1 MNMLTGWRCKLIYTA
16 FDEVDQFSTDCVQK
30 YEQALLSARREG
42 IKIRALLLCNPHN
55 PLGKCYPFETLKE
68 LFMFCHRYSI
78 HLISDEIYALS
89 VFNVEGSKRTPFTS
103 VLSIDPTGLL
113 RTDQIHVQ
121 YGMSK
126 VRPIHWEEIK
136 AHSLRISVQLAWDW
150 DAWSLKIRRW
160 PRLPEQLG
168 KAIL

>member
-1 MNMLTGWRCKLIYTA
+1 MTLPPGLGATLIPNRRYSNMLTGRRCKLVYTA
-16 FDEVDQFSTDCVQK
+16 FDKVDQFSTNCVEK
-30 YEQALLSARREG
+30 YEQALLSARKEG

-55 PLGKCYPFETLKE
+55 PLGKCYPVETLKD
-68 LFMFCHRYSI
+68 LFKFCHRYSI

-89 VFNVEGSKRTPFTS
+89 VFDVEGPKRTPFTS

-126 VRPIHWEEIK
+126 VRPIN
-136 AHSLRISVQLAWDW
+136 
-150 DAWSLKIRRW
+150 
-160 PRLPEQLG
+160 
-168 KAIL
+168 